1 MLTSFFIL
9 FPNLFNNEL
18 IMLKREQNQIEGWS
32 HIMNAL
38 NVTNGNWY
46 VMCISPPEK
55 SLQNE
60 MSEGK
65 KNCMFKIPKL
75 RGKLGEMMKGKNL
88 EAKKLGGITATT
100 HTAPQPA
107 ARLPGKCPAQ
117 RLPPLPHPSFPEE
130 NPSPSPGLAALLAE
144 TG

>member
-1 MLTSFFIL
+1 MLISFFIF

-65 KNCMFKIPKL
+65 KIVCLKSQSSEGSWV
-75 RGKLGEMMKGKNL
+75 R
-88 EAKKLGGITATT
+88 
-100 HTAPQPA
+100 
-107 ARLPGKCPAQ
+107 R
-117 RLPPLPHPSFPEE
+117 
-130 NPSPSPGLAALLAE
+130 
-144 TG
+144 